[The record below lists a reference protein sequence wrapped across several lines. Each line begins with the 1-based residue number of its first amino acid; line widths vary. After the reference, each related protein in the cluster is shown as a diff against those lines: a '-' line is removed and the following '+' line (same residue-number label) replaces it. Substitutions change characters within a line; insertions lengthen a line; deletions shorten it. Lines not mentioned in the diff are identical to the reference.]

1 MIGPVLSNF
10 LPASGHDQQAVTRR
24 APGLGV
30 STKLPETGGDP
41 IRDWCFKI
49 SQSVSL
55 LRGVGKHHQ
64 TKPTNFNYRSLLI
77 SNRLNPSS
85 PSPINSNSNNRS
97 ILTEDLINNNSSN
110 NNNNNNNNNLLS
122 TTSPSIKIRNASSV
136 SSSSN
141 LYISNTHT
149 PINQQQQLFLSQR
162 DSSRS
167 RNDRSIIKNNLNNSS
182 SSSSSSSS
190 SALSLYDS
198 PSRTYSFL
206 ASNRKL
212 NSSSRTTPTRSDQ
225 RDQSDHLDLDP
236 SVQPHQVLQVGQI
249 SRSTPVDVDD
259 DDDDVWIFLCFCSKL
274 KMNFIDP
281 FRLLS
286 NIFTI
291 IVVILIINLIEAYY
305 RFKTLKPK
313 THLDL
318 PMTPQQIRGSLLR
331 NNATPHQSSL
341 TSTPS

>member
-1 MIGPVLSNF
+1 
-10 LPASGHDQQAVTRR
+10 
-24 APGLGV
+24 
-30 STKLPETGGDP
+30 
-41 IRDWCFKI
+41 
-49 SQSVSL
+49 
-55 LRGVGKHHQ
+55 
-64 TKPTNFNYRSLLI
+64 
-77 SNRLNPSS
+77 
-85 PSPINSNSNNRS
+85 
-97 ILTEDLINNNSSN
+97 
-110 NNNNNNNNNLLS
+110 
-122 TTSPSIKIRNASSV
+122 NASSV

-141 LYISNTHT
+141 LYISNTHN

-167 RNDRSIIKNNLNNSS
+167 RNDRSIIKTISHNSS

-225 RDQSDHLDLDP
+225 RVP
-236 SVQPHQVLQVGQI
+236 I
-249 SRSTPVDVDD
+249 SFNQQLIKDG
-259 DDDDVWIFLCFCSKL
+259 L
-274 KMNFIDP
+274 KIGSN
-281 FRLLS
+281 RL
-286 NIFTI
+286 IEKI
-291 IVVILIINLIEAYY
+291 RINLITLILIHLFSLTRFY